1 MALDIRLQQKLQ
13 QRLVMTPQLRQA
25 IKILQLQR
33 EELETLIDEELADNP
48 VLERAEGEDPLPT
61 GPQAETE
68 AIATVDSPTPTPQED
83 INWQQYLD
91 NYNNDMPALP
101 ATGGSDDDDDDRLN
115 MLENVLTRAESLAD
129 HLSEQLRF
137 HELSAEEERIA
148 SVIIGNLDVDGYLKV
163 ALEELA
169 EAASVNME
177 LAAYVLQLIQAC
189 DPSGVA
195 AHDLRECLLL
205 QLRAQALETPEIEDP
220 HLTLAIRIVHDH
232 LTALEGRRFD
242 RLAKDLGATI
252 DEVTHAVKLIT
263 SLEPKPARNFGDGET
278 RYVTPDVDVRK
289 MGDEYFVTLNEEGLP
304 RLKVSQSYRRMLAG
318 GGDAKDYI
326 QDKLRSAAWLIKSI
340 QQRQHTL
347 LQVAQSIV
355 KFQADFLTYGVSQMR
370 PLVLRDVA
378 EDVRIHEST
387 VSRAIANKY
396 MATPRGIFSMK
407 RFFTTGLK
415 SHHGSDVAAESV
427 KEQIR
432 ELIAKEDPA
441 HPLSDEDIA
450 KQLSQLNVD
459 IARRTVAKYR
469 EAMNILSSAKRKQG
483 S

>member
-1 MALDIRLQQKLQ
+1 MALDIRLQTKLQ
-13 QRLVMTPQLRQA
+13 QKLVMTPQLRQA

-33 EELETLIDEELADNP
+33 EELDTLIDEELAENP
-48 VLERAEGEDPLPT
+48 VLERAEGEESLT
-61 GPQAETE
+61 AGTQTETE
-68 AIATVDSPTPTPQED
+68 IATVDSPTPTPQDD
-83 INWQQYLD
+83 INWQAYLD
-91 NYNNDMPALP
+91 NNSNDMPALP
-101 ATGGSDDDDDDRLN
+101 ATGSDDDDDDRLN

-137 HELSAEEERIA
+137 HELNLEEERIA
-148 SVIIGNLDVDGYLKV
+148 SVVIGNLDVDGYLK
-163 ALEELA
+163 APLEELA
-169 EAASVNME
+169 ASAGVSVE
-177 LAAYVLQLIQAC
+177 LAAYVLQRIQSC
-189 DPSGVA
+189 DPTGVA
-195 AHDLRECLLL
+195 ARDLRECLLL
-205 QLRAQALETPEIEDP
+205 QLRAQALEDPAIEDP
-220 HLTLAIRIVHDH
+220 VIALAIRIVHDH
-232 LTALEGRRFD
+232 LAALEGRRFD
-242 RLAKDLGATI
+242 RLAKELGVTVE
-252 DEVTHAVKLIT
+252 EVAQAVKLIT
-263 SLEPKPARNFGDGET
+263 SLEPKPGRNFGEGEI

-289 MGDEYFVTLNEEGLP
+289 VGEEYLVTLNEEGLP
-304 RLKVSQSYRRMLAG
+304 RLKVSQSYRRLLAE

-326 QDKLRSAAWLIKSI
+326 QEKLRSAAWLIKSI

-355 KFQADFLTYGVSQMR
+355 KFQGDFLTYGVSQMR

-378 EDVRIHEST
+378 EDVGIHEST

-415 SHHGSDVAAESV
+415 SHHGQDVAAESV

-432 ELIAKEDPA
+432 EMITAEDPT

-450 KQLSQLNVD
+450 KRLVQNNVD

-469 EAMNILSSAKRKQG
+469 EAMNISPSAKRKQG

>member
-33 EELETLIDEELADNP
+33 EELDTLIDEELADNP
-48 VLERAEGEDPLPT
+48 VLERAEGEEPLT
-61 GPQAETE
+61 AGPQAEAE
-68 AIATVDSPTPTPQED
+68 IATVDSPTPTPQED

-115 MLENVLTRAESLAD
+115 MLENVLTRPESLAD

-169 EAASVNME
+169 EAAGVNME

-189 DPSGVA
+189 DPSGIA
-195 AHDLRECLLL
+195 ARDLRECLLL
-205 QLRAQALETPEIEDP
+205 QLRAQALEMRDVEDP
-220 HLTLAIRIVHDH
+220 LLTLAIRIVQDH
-232 LTALEGRRFD
+232 LTVLEGRRFE
-242 RLAKDLGATI
+242 RLAKDLGVTI

-263 SLEPKPARNFGDGET
+263 SLEPKPARNFGEGET

-304 RLKVSQSYRRMLAG
+304 RLKVSQSYRRMLAE

-415 SHHGSDVAAESV
+415 SHHGQQDVAAESV

-432 ELIAKEDPA
+432 ELIAKEDPT

-450 KQLSQLNVD
+450 KRLSQNNVD

>member
-1 MALDIRLQQKLQ
+1 MALDIRLQTKLQ
-13 QRLVMTPQLRQA
+13 QKLVMTPQLRQA

-33 EELETLIDEELADNP
+33 EELETLIDEELAENP
-48 VLERAEGEDPLPT
+48 VLERAEGEEPLTT
-61 GPQAETE
+61 GPQTETE
-68 AIATVDSPTPTPQED
+68 IATVDSPTPTPQDD
-83 INWQQYLD
+83 INWQAYLD
-91 NYNNDMPALP
+91 NYSNDMPALP
-101 ATGGSDDDDDDRLN
+101 ATGSDDDDDDRLN
-115 MLENVLTRAESLAD
+115 VLENVLTRAESLAD

-137 HELSAEEERIA
+137 HELSLEEERIA

-163 ALEELA
+163 SLEELA
-169 EAASVNME
+169 ASAGVSVE
-177 LAAYVLQLIQAC
+177 LAAYVLQLIQSC
-189 DPSGVA
+189 DPTGVA
-195 AHDLRECLLL
+195 ARDLRECLLL
-205 QLRAQALETPEIEDP
+205 QLRAQALEGPSGEDP
-220 HLTLAIRIVHDH
+220 MTALAIRVVQDH
-232 LTALEGRRFD
+232 LTVLEGRRFD
-242 RLAKDLGATI
+242 RLAKDLGVTVE
-252 DEVTHAVKLIT
+252 EVTQAIKLIT
-263 SLEPKPARNFGDGET
+263 ALEPKPGRNFGEGEI

-289 MGDEYFVTLNEEGLP
+289 VGEEYLVTLNEEGLP

-355 KFQADFLTYGVSQMR
+355 KFQGDFLTYGVSQMR

-378 EDVRIHEST
+378 EDVGIHEST

-415 SHHGSDVAAESV
+415 SHHGQDVAAESV

-432 ELIAKEDPA
+432 ELIASETPT

-450 KQLSQLNVD
+450 KRLSQSNID

-469 EAMNILSSAKRKQG
+469 EAMNIPPSAKRKQG
-483 S
+483 P